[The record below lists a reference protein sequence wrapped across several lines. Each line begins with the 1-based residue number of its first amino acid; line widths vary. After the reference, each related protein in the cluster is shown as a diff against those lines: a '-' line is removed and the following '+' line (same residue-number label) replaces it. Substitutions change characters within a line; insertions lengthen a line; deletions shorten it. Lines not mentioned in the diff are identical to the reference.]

1 LGRPR
6 RSRYE
11 SMVNLGVASANA
23 SASDLLARDS
33 GDGSAVRQTVVVK
46 EEGKPATHFVSSP
59 IYVS

>member
-1 LGRPR
+1 
-6 RSRYE
+6 
-11 SMVNLGVASANA
+11 MVNLGVASANA
-23 SASDLLARDS
+23 SASDLLSRDS